1 MVPCIIQH
9 FNKINFLDENIQ
21 IKFKSVSSKD
31 RTGTKRFSFFKKNK
45 IANHILSNSE
55 KQTSPQEN
63 TAQQLA
69 FECDTEEFHLA
80 NYKIKKKTNKQQ
92 HPTKSTDKRKISYQQ
107 ILSEVPQTSAFLT
120 PFPP

>member
-69 FECDTEEFHLA
+69 FECDTEECHLA
-80 NYKIKKKTNKQQ
+80 NYKIKKIKNSNTRRNPLTKERSATNKFFL
-92 HPTKSTDKRKISYQQ
+92 KFLKRRH
-107 ILSEVPQTSAFLT
+107 F
-120 PFPP
+120 